1 MTDRWAVFPFKCD
14 CPISWNFLS
23 LSTRPHPRSQSH
35 LAGHGGGL
43 EEGGGPGPLGHDSG
57 GGQADGDL
65 APSIK
70 GGVEVVSIVVD
81 MFTNLKTSGQVFVVS
96 DLEECRQ
103 EMTDFF

>member
-1 MTDRWAVFPFKCD
+1 MTARYPGISSL
-14 CPISWNFLS
+14 CPA
-23 LSTRPHPRSQSH
+23 RPHPRSQSH

-43 EEGGGPGPLGHDSG
+43 EEGGGPGPLGHDGG

-103 EMTDFF
+103 EMKDFFDILQFHN